1 MTTAAAIQ
9 GKSPAIMTSLVSS
22 TRPFLVMSS
31 GIAGFGAASVC
42 SGAQKAQSD
51 GAGGQSAGG
60 LQPGGGCQPRGA
72 SGHPGAGRQI
82 ILFLGIGSS
91 CITACRLSD
100 PV

>member
-1 MTTAAAIQ
+1 MSGGTPGVAAA
-9 GKSPAIMTSLVSS
+9 
-22 TRPFLVMSS
+22 S
-31 GIAGFGAASVC
+31 GW

-60 LQPGGGCQPRGA
+60 LQPCGGCQPGGA

-91 CITACRLSD
+91 CITVCGLSD